1 MMECVAGDKE
11 LAELIIR
18 DMELY
23 NEVVESYDFQTEQ
36 LHIDLVAAVNNFH
49 KVEDDMDKA
58 DLAGKFKMHRAVPAK
73 IDYDKMAPY
82 FLYRPKNVIQ
92 KTLENTTQ
100 LAKAVINTPLRRH
113 LKKIFLMLRH
123 PRLNEVVAT
132 DTYFS
137 NTRSIEGY
145 WCSQVFI
152 GLTSRRI
159 TVIGMKTESE
169 FADAYQDFMR
179 KRGIPHTLRRDNAKS
194 EMSEKVLNLQRDLV
208 IADEYTEPY
217 SPWQNPAEGGGVRF
231 LKSHAEVLMNRSGCP
246 DYLWYA
252 CHEYI
257 CAVHEC
263 CANEHLNWETPIQKS
278 G

>member
-1 MMECVAGDKE
+1 MNCVAGDKE
-11 LAELIIR
+11 LAELITE
-18 DMELY
+18 DMKLY
-23 NEVVESYDFQTEQ
+23 EEIVGNYDFQTEQ

-49 KVEDDMDKA
+49 KVEDDMDKE
-58 DLAGKFKMHRAVPAK
+58 DLAGKFKVHRAVPAK
-73 IDYDKMAPY
+73 INYDKLLPY
-82 FLYRPKNVIQ
+82 FLYRPKRVIQ

-100 LAKAVINTPLRRH
+100 LAKAVVNTPLRRH
-113 LKKIFLMLRH
+113 LKSRFLMLRH

-137 NTRSIEGY
+137 STKSIEGY
-145 WCSQVFI
+145 TCAQVFV

-159 TVIGMKTESE
+159 TVMGMKTESD
-169 FADAYQDFMR
+169 FAEAYQYFMR

-194 EMSEKVLNLQRDLV
+194 EMSEKVLNLQRDMV

-217 SPWQNPAEGGGVRF
+217 SPWQNPAEEGGVRF
-231 LKSHAEVLMNRSGCP
+231 LKAHAEVLMNRSGCP

-263 CANEHLNWETPIQKS
+263 CANEHIN
-278 G
+278 